1 MSTNAS
7 CKPPRKPDSPAAR
20 TCRWQPAAQCPDL
33 AGQPSQDG
41 HDHTQIR
48 GELASQGVL
57 GGGEDESGGVA
68 GPGSVGAGGGG
79 SCGVEYG
86 SVASLGPEV
95 VGPEGPGGAGGGVG
109 AAVESAAA
117 VG

>member
-7 CKPPRKPDSPAAR
+7 CNPAQIRAE
-20 TCRWQPAAQCPDL
+20 L
-33 AGQPSQDG
+33 AG
-41 HDHTQIR
+41 R
-48 GELASQGVL
+48 GSQGVL

-68 GPGSVGAGGGG
+68 GPGSVGSGGGG

-109 AAVESAAA
+109 AAVESAGV

>member
-7 CKPPRKPDSPAAR
+7 CKPPRKPDSPA
-20 TCRWQPAAQCPDL
+20 L
-33 AGQPSQDG
+33 GHAGGSRQPSARIWPAKPAQDG
-41 HDHTQIR
+41 HDHAQIS
-48 GELASQGVL
+48 GELAGPGGQGVL

-86 SVASLGPEV
+86 SVASLGPGV
-95 VGPEGPGGAGGGVG
+95 VGSEGPGGAGGGG
-109 AAVESAAA
+109 GSAGA